1 MTDTEQG
8 IDPRFDPR
16 FQRGYDPSQHADATA
31 GPAATA
37 VPAATAGVDAEVGP
51 RSGARAAPV
60 PREVPESREPMPVRV
75 PPPSRGPVEREP
87 KARVAAEAAA
97 GAVEPSGLD
106 DPVPEAEPAG
116 DDDDGHAT
124 APNARA
130 WLIAGWAATG
140 GAIALGIWML
150 WSLNGDYAYFYGG
163 VVDADG
169 ERLRILGWSLAPSL
183 VLSGAIGAVIVTGL
197 AAGVAVEAESGTGGG
212 GRFRRPA
219 AWWAL
224 PVIAVVGVA
233 LIAWAVALAVAGN
246 AASSSMPF
254 SPGAELS
261 DGQREAF
268 EAMVLGQVAQ
278 MLIGPT
284 AAAVVGSVVAV
295 VVLEVRR
302 AVRESR
308 VPARLRR

>member
-1 MTDTEQG
+1 MTDTERG

-37 VPAATAGVDAEVGP
+37 GVDAEVGP

-60 PREVPESREPMPVRV
+60 PHEVPESREPAPVRV
-75 PPPSRGPVEREP
+75 PPPPSRGPVAREP
-87 KARVAAEAAA
+87 EARAAAEAAA
-97 GAVEPSGLD
+97 GGVEPSGPD
-106 DPVPEAEPAG
+106 DPVPVAEPAG
-116 DDDDGHAT
+116 DDDGHAT

-197 AAGVAVEAESGTGGG
+197 AAGIAVEAEPGTDGG

-219 AWWAL
+219 AWWVL

-246 AASSSMPF
+246 AASSSMSF

-284 AAAVVGSVVAV
+284 AAAVVGAVVAV

-308 VPARLRR
+308 VPARPRR